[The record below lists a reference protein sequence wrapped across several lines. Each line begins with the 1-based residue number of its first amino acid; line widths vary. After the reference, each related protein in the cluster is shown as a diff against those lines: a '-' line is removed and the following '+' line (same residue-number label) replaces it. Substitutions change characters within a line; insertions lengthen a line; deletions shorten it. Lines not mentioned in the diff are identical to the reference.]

1 MKNKININSKI
12 NNRLIMKK
20 NIENIQKKPLTKK
33 SKFSYSL
40 PKNIIIN
47 ILSIFCKFKKKDCF
61 NVQHLIKKKKKFSN
75 NTKKILNNE
84 KKHSRKRLLF
94 KINIKNNKTIK
105 NIQNVNKVF
114 KKKYKN

>member
-47 ILSIFCKFKKKDCF
+47 IL
-61 NVQHLIKKKKKFSN
+61 
-75 NTKKILNNE
+75 
-84 KKHSRKRLLF
+84 
-94 KINIKNNKTIK
+94 
-105 NIQNVNKVF
+105 
-114 KKKYKN
+114 

>member
-12 NNRLIMKK
+12 NNKLIMKK
-20 NIENIQKKPLTKK
+20 NIDNTQKKSLRKK
-33 SKFSYSL
+33 SKFNYSL

-47 ILSIFCKFKKKDCF
+47 ILLIFCKFKKKESF
-61 NVQHLIKKKKKFSN
+61 NVQHLIKKKKRISN
-75 NTKKILNNE
+75 KTKKILNNE

-94 KINIKNNKTIK
+94 KINIENNKTIK

>member
-20 NIENIQKKPLTKK
+20 NIENTQKKSLRKK
-33 SKFSYSL
+33 PKYNYSL

-47 ILSIFCKFKKKDCF
+47 ILLIFCKFKKKDCF
-61 NVQHLIKKKKKFSN
+61 NVQHLIKKKKKISN
-75 NTKKILNNE
+75 HTNKILNNE
-84 KKHSRKRLLF
+84 KKHPRKRLLF

-105 NIQNVNKVF
+105 NTQNVNKVL